1 MVDIPILVEGYHADQ
16 TRTYCVGKA
25 SEKIKSMYDDLKSI
39 ADHLINHIEPGMKC
53 SEIYRAAVEKAK
65 ELGRSDHFQNFGN
78 GKKSRLIGHGIG
90 LELNE
95 PPVPSEY
102 DNSEVGDHY
111 VIALDIHMMD
121 EAAGVV
127 KLEDMILVRHGGN
140 EVLTGSPRELCE
152 I

>member
-1 MVDIPILVEGYHADQ
+1 MFN
-16 TRTYCVGKA
+16 
-25 SEKIKSMYDDLKSI
+25 DLMTI
-39 ADHLINHIEPGMKC
+39 ADHLIYHIKPGMKC
-53 SEIYRAAVEKAK
+53 SEIYRIAIEKTK
-65 ELGRSDHFQNFGN
+65 ELGRSDHFQNFGK

-102 DNSEVGDHY
+102 DHTEVGEHY

-127 KLEDMILVRHGGN
+127 KLEDLILIKEKGN
-140 EVLTGSPRELCE
+140 EILTRSPRRLFE
-152 I
+152 IP

>member
-1 MVDIPILVEGYHADQ
+1 
-16 TRTYCVGKA
+16 
-25 SEKIKSMYDDLKSI
+25 MYYDLKSI
-39 ADHLINHIEPGMKC
+39 ADHLIDYMVPGMKC
-53 SEIYRAAVEKAK
+53 SEIYSAAFEKAK
-65 ELGRSDHFQNFGN
+65 DLGRSDHFQSFGN

-111 VIALDIHMMD
+111 VIALDMHMMD

-127 KLEDMILVRHGGN
+127 KLEDMILIKYGGN
-140 EVLTGSPRELCE
+140 EVLTGSPRELFE
-152 I
+152 ID

>member
-1 MVDIPILVEGYHADQ
+1 M
-16 TRTYCVGKA
+16 R
-25 SEKIKSMYDDLKSI
+25 
-39 ADHLINHIEPGMKC
+39 PGIKC
-53 SEIYRAAVEKAK
+53 SEIYRAAVETAK
-65 ELGRSDHFQNFGN
+65 GLGRSDHFQSFGR

-90 LELNE
+90 MELNE
-95 PPVPSEY
+95 PPVLSEY

-127 KLEDMILVRHGGN
+127 KLEDMILVKHGGN
-140 EVLTGSPRELCE
+140 EVLTGSPREFFE